1 MSIMFVL
8 TITEFKCI
16 VLYVVLNCTVFC
28 ILCYVTDIKQF
39 NYFSSNDMYIFIK
52 DATLNSETTL
62 PHSGVFV
69 LQHMLAFDMI
79 RAALVF

>member
-1 MSIMFVL
+1 
-8 TITEFKCI
+8 
-16 VLYVVLNCTVFC
+16 
-28 ILCYVTDIKQF
+28 
-39 NYFSSNDMYIFIK
+39 MYIFIK

-79 RAALVF
+79 RAALAPVVHDENSMSLTKNAKHVVTVYF